1 MGEHLLMELP
11 KGKYYSVNETASIL
25 GLSEKTI
32 RRRIKSG
39 TLTNKKVGREYQIYI
54 PTEDLPIQDEPITK
68 VKGVKIPPSKPG
80 TKKEQPEEQEDRSLL
95 DVLIKQLDEKDKLIK
110 ELNERIREAHI
121 LASGRLLENG
131 KTEEQEQDSGEII
144 YATGQV
150 QQQSGNVDTQPTKD
164 KKQLWKYPVYVLVLL
179 ATLGLIGLMLYQ
191 SGIITL

>member
-1 MGEHLLMELP
+1 MALP

-54 PTEDLPIQDEPITK
+54 ATEDLPLQDDPTITK
-68 VKGVKIPPSKPG
+68 VKEDKTSTSKPG
-80 TKKEQPEEQEDRSLL
+80 TKKEQPEEQKETSLL

-110 ELNERIREAHI
+110 ELNERIREAHV
-121 LASGRLLENG
+121 LASGRLLGNG
-131 KTEEQEQDSGEII
+131 KPEEQEQDSGEII

-150 QQQSGNVDTQPTKD
+150 EQERGDVDTKPTKD
-164 KKQLWKYPVYVLVLL
+164 KKHLWIYPVYVLILL